1 MDECLGQEGQWT
13 WNGVDGYEIFFIV
26 RVMKRINKLLD
37 VTVKGFHMLH
47 MTPGAWARTT
57 SNRAGPYTQIRM
69 DRQRTKLEKQII
81 VHFRTCQVRDGE
93 EM

>member
-1 MDECLGQEGQWT
+1 M
-13 WNGVDGYEIFFIV
+13 DGYEIFFIV

-57 SNRAGPYTQIRM
+57 SNRAGPYT
-69 DRQRTKLEKQII
+69 
-81 VHFRTCQVRDGE
+81 
-93 EM
+93 